1 VGWTN
6 STDFTVRQIAAEAGV
21 SLATLYRHFDGKQ
34 ELIDEVSIMRWRH
47 MCSMVRDAPDGTPA
61 TGTILG
67 VLDAYTRMTTTDR
80 RFLKGADIEVA
91 RVPVEKLVAE
101 FEPYFAS
108 AWVSAQT
115 SGEIRRTADPRD
127 LIELA
132 GSVRDPRRRV
142 PMIAMLAGGVCTDR
156 VDVARFAREA
166 ASRAWRSSS
175 VGGY

>member
-1 VGWTN
+1 
-6 STDFTVRQIAAEAGV
+6 
-21 SLATLYRHFDGKQ
+21 
-34 ELIDEVSIMRWRH
+34 
-47 MCSMVRDAPDGTPA
+47 MVRDAPDGTPA